1 MKNYCIR
8 NTLVFVFLSKLPV
21 EKKEKKLSVS
31 FELWAF
37 VHVPSFF
44 LFYFWLGS
52 STTLLNSKVLH
63 SWRETFFHYIE
74 RFAISLFVLLLLF
87 TFSCWRRVFY
97 WLNGFDGPFLVSFYI
112 FLWLLYFGLIVNTF
126 LFFSSGGRSEKSP
139 NYRVSRIYISSESG
153 N

>member
-1 MKNYCIR
+1 MLLRSFCNPFSQHLEDEKLLHKKHSCLCFPEQTSRRKKGEETFCI
-8 NTLVFVFLSKLPV
+8 LWVVSFCPCALFLS
-21 EKKEKKLSVS
+21 
-31 FELWAF
+31 
-37 VHVPSFF
+37 
-44 LFYFWLGS
+44 FYFWLDS

-126 LFFSSGGRSEKSP
+126 LIFFVWRAQRK
-139 NYRVSRIYISSESG
+139 ES
-153 N
+153 